1 MTMPVFLEFLE
12 PAFMQRALLAAFVV
26 GLCAPLVG
34 IFLVQRR
41 LSLMGDGL

>member
-1 MTMPVFLEFLE
+1 MIFEFLE
-12 PAFMQRALLAAFVV
+12 PAFMQRALLAALVV

-41 LSLMGDGL
+41 LSLMGDGLA